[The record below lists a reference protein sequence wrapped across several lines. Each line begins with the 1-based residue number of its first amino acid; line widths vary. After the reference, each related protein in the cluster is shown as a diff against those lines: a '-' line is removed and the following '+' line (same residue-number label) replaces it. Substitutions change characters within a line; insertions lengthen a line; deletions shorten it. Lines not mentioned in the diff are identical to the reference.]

1 MKLTKYLSII
11 GKCPQYK
18 EEVASIIST
27 MMMAT
32 TEEERQDIRQ
42 TVNELIADGKLPQII
57 H

>member
-18 EEVASIIST
+18 EEVASIIAT

-32 TEEERQDIRQ
+32 TEEERQDITQ
-42 TVNELIADGKLPQII
+42 TINELIADGKLPQII